1 MYYMD
6 SVIILLN
13 EICNKKIIWYMKKI
27 LTIEKSKLIVTEQV
41 MDMKKKMKWLRYYHI
56 YY

>member
-41 MDMKKKMKWLRYYHI
+41 MDMKKKWND
-56 YY
+56 